1 MLIKKNFI
9 KRGKLFRGGPVIQTN
24 LTPNSLTTK
33 SLPVVNDKLAKSVTQ
48 KLSGAL
54 TNRNPQNLSKIYH
67 WKCSEHSPKTSQILQ
82 YTWFTIIFF
91 DLIDDPINM
100 FLMSSCIATSRLVH
114 NDGYI
119 QKPS

>member
-9 KRGKLFRGGPVIQTN
+9 KRGKLFRGGLVIQTN

-54 TNRNPQNLSKIYH
+54 TNRNPQSLSKIYH
-67 WKCSEHSPKTSQILQ
+67 WKCSEYSPKTSQIFAV
-82 YTWFTIIFF
+82 Y
-91 DLIDDPINM
+91 
-100 FLMSSCIATSRLVH
+100 LVH
-114 NDGYI
+114 YHFLRFD
-119 QKPS
+119 